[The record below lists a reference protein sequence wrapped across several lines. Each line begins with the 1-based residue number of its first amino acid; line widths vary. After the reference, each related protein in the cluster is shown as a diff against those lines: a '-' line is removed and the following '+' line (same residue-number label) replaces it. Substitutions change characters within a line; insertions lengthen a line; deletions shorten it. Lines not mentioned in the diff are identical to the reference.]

1 MLYLHIPYIYVF
13 VWMQLPY
20 VSVQSAMKYMLMV
33 AFIFLRATSIS
44 IAIKQIAFEVYLALH
59 FDEVYNIDP

>member
-1 MLYLHIPYIYVF
+1 
-13 VWMQLPY
+13 MQLPC

-59 FDEVYNIDP
+59 FDEVYDIDP